1 MPVANPEMVAVVPVP
16 VTVPGLMVQLP
27 VGRLF
32 KIADPVATV
41 QVGWVM
47 GPTVGA
53 VGVGLTVMISVVDV
67 AHCPA
72 VGVNV

>member
-1 MPVANPEMVAVVPVP
+1 MPVANPEMVAVAPVP
-16 VTVPGLMVQLP
+16 VIAPGLMIQLP
-27 VGRLF
+27 VGKLF
-32 KIADPVATV
+32 KTADPVAMA

-72 VGVNV
+72 GGVNV

>member
-1 MPVANPEMVAVVPVP
+1 MPVANPEIVAVVPVP
-16 VTVPGLMVQLP
+16 VITPGLMVQLP
-27 VGRLF
+27 VGKLF
-32 KIADPVATV
+32 NTTEPVAII

-72 VGVNV
+72 RGVNV